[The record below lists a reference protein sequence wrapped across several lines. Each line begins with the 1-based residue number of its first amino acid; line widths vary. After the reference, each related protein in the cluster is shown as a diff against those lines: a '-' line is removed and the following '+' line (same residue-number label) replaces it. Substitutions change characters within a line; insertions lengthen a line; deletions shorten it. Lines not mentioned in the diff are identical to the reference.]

1 VADCNGHMGC
11 HSQPHSSNL
20 IIKNIFWLAIK
31 TRRWWRHAK
40 LEDMGEMITS
50 RTERTWRWRCH
61 QVGERSRCSRLYD
74 GRATC
79 IANDTE
85 PRRIIQLSTRG
96 PGQSAALTL
105 PPPSCMRGAAVG
117 RAVDDEGAFST
128 NASYGKRCVDSHPTC
143 GVDVFCPTSA
153 RRRWLR
159 GSLAMQCPANRDLST
174 ELSSH
179 RRRVCSKVAAIV
191 LLDVGHSTHAHH
203 HAIYR
208 LSSEFAALP
217 THLAW

>member
-1 VADCNGHMGC
+1 MADCNGHMGC

-105 PPPSCMRGAAVG
+105 PPPSCMRGAG
-117 RAVDDEGAFST
+117 RPG
-128 NASYGKRCVDSHPTC
+128 
-143 GVDVFCPTSA
+143 
-153 RRRWLR
+153 RRRRRGVQHKCVLWETLR
-159 GSLAMQCPANRDLST
+159 RFTPDL
-174 ELSSH
+174 
-179 RRRVCSKVAAIV
+179 RRRRFLSHVGPSPLVARFTGHAVPGQSRPIDWAIKPPPPCV
-191 LLDVGHSTHAHH
+191 FQG
-203 HAIYR
+203 
-208 LSSEFAALP
+208 SSDRFARCR
-217 THLAW
+217 T